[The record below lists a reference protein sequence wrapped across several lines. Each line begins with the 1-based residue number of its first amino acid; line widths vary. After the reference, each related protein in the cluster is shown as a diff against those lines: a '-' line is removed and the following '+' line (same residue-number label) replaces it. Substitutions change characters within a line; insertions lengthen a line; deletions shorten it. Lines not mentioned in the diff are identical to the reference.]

1 MKKLLLCFRA
11 TRPHFL
17 VHSLFLSLL
26 AVALASV
33 SGPVNGLHALLC
45 VCGTLLLH
53 ASTNVLNDYFDHRS
67 GIDAR
72 TDRTPF
78 SGGSGLIRDGILTE
92 RATLI
97 LGLLPFALALPIGA
111 YFVFFTDWRLLFL
124 FLFGSAIVLFGTS
137 KITRWGFGLGELSAG
152 LGLGVLPILGIYWIL
167 KGSVD
172 ARALFGSLPSGLLA
186 FNLLLLNEFADVE
199 ADKAGGRRTL
209 AIMHGKKG
217 AASLYALLTGLVYVW
232 ILAGVVSGRMPFL
245 CLLGLLTLPFAQKAM
260 RGAVLHEEQK
270 QLVKAMAANVVVVL
284 GTQALL
290 ALGYFL
296 G

>member
-1 MKKLLLCFRA
+1 MLNPFLLFRA

-17 VHSLFLSLL
+17 IHSLFLSLL

-33 SGPVNGLHALLC
+33 TGPVNRLHALLC

-53 ASTNVLNDYFDHRS
+53 TSTNVLNDYFDHRS

-72 TDRTPF
+72 TDPTPF
-78 SGGSGLIRDGILTE
+78 SGGSRLIRDGILTE
-92 RATLI
+92 RATLF
-97 LGLLPFALALPIGA
+97 LGLLPFVLALPIGA
-111 YFVFFTDWRLLFL
+111 YFVFVADWRLLFL

-167 KGSVD
+167 KGGVD

-186 FNLLLLNEFADVE
+186 FNLLLLNEFADTE
-199 ADKAGGRRTL
+199 ADRAGGRRTL
-209 AIMHGKKG
+209 AITMGKKR
-217 AASLYALLTGLVYVW
+217 AATLYTLLIGMVYLW
-232 ILAGVVSGRMPFL
+232 IMAGVMTGCMPFP
-245 CLLGLLTLPFAQKAM
+245 CLAGLLTLPFALKAV
-260 RGAVLHEEQK
+260 RGAALNEERPE
-270 QLVKAMAANVVVVL
+270 LVKAMAANVVVVL

-290 ALGYFL
+290 ALGYFM